1 MTRLAAALVAPLL
14 AAVCCA
20 AIGVSWLVLLSLSE
34 AVSNPKDPPR

>member
-14 AAVCCA
+14 TAACCV

-34 AVSNPKDPPR
+34 AASNPKDPTR